1 MSSPIHNEAGAPMA
15 VTPSARR
22 ETGRTAIRLDVH
34 PLTDGATGI
43 ADDVRRGLTDMP
55 KWLLPKYF
63 YDARGCDLF
72 EAITDLPEYYQTR
85 TELGILQR
93 EMPGIVARHE
103 PGELVELGSGSS
115 RKTVAILDAMDDAGS
130 LRRYIPFDVAPGA
143 LLDAAGR
150 LVDAYPGL
158 RVHAVAGDFERHL
171 GEIPTRARDM
181 RRLVAFLGG
190 TIGNLHP
197 QERAPFLGQIR
208 ELLRPGDR
216 ILMGTDLVKD
226 PARLQA
232 AYDDVAGVTAAFNL
246 NVLAVLNRELGADF
260 NPDLFAHVALYDIDK
275 AWVEMRLRSLA
286 DQSVHV
292 RDLGLDVAFAA
303 GEEMRTEISCKF
315 TRESVSQMYQDAGLE
330 LLEFHTDDEDLF
342 AVSIAG
348 RADD

>member
-1 MSSPIHNEAGAPMA
+1 MA

-22 ETGRTAIRLDVH
+22 DIFRTPIRLDVH

-43 ADDVRRGLTDMP
+43 ADDVRRGLTDTP

-63 YDARGCDLF
+63 YDARGLELF

-85 TELGILQR
+85 TELGILRR
-93 EMPGIVARHE
+93 EMPGVVARHE

-143 LLDAAGR
+143 LLDAAAR

-158 RVHAVAGDFERHL
+158 GVHAVAGDFERHL
-171 GEIPTRARDM
+171 GEIPVRARDA

-197 QERAPFLGQIR
+197 EERAPFLRQIR

-216 ILMGTDLVKD
+216 FLLGTDLVKD

-232 AYDDVAGVTAAFNL
+232 AYDDAAGVTAAFNL

-260 NPDLFAHVALYDIDK
+260 NLDHFGHVAFYDGDN
-275 AWVEMRLRSLA
+275 AWIEMRLRSLV

-292 RDLGLDVAFAA
+292 RELGLDIPFAA

-315 TRESVSQMYQDAGLE
+315 TRDSVAQMYRDAGLE

-348 RADD
+348 RADDPS

>member
-1 MSSPIHNEAGAPMA
+1 MA

-22 ETGRTAIRLDVH
+22 DTGRTAIRLDVH

-43 ADDVRRGLTDMP
+43 ADDVRRGLTDTP

-63 YDARGCDLF
+63 YDARGFELF

-85 TELGILQR
+85 TELGILLR

-158 RVHAVAGDFERHL
+158 RSMPSPGISSATSARFPRGRA
-171 GEIPTRARDM
+171 TRGGSWRS
-181 RRLVAFLGG
+181 LGG

-197 QERAPFLGQIR
+197 EERAPFLRQIR
-208 ELLRPGDR
+208 ALLRPGDR
-216 ILMGTDLVKD
+216 FLLGTDLVKD

-232 AYDDVAGVTAAFNL
+232 AYDDAAGVTALFNL

-260 NPDLFAHVALYDIDK
+260 NLDQFGHVAFYDERQRVDRD
-275 AWVEMRLRSLA
+275 APAVARRP
-286 DQSVHV
+286 V
-292 RDLGLDVAFAA
+292 RACA
-303 GEEMRTEISCKF
+303 RT
-315 TRESVSQMYQDAGLE
+315 GP
-330 LLEFHTDDEDLF
+330 
-342 AVSIAG
+342 G
-348 RADD
+348 RPVRRR